1 MEVTA
6 KTFNEVSRLMT
17 LYAPNRDHFGE
28 TTTIIEGR
36 KSVLQEAF
44 RRSLTS
50 VHDFYCITGDE
61 LAKSYKPFVP
71 LLQIRV
77 IQRAGSTQIL
87 TNIEKITIPAVRE
100 LTRAGAQ
107 VRHIDSTELRRCVI
121 YDDEAAYFSIVEEP
135 IITHEAT
142 NNADETE
149 GKDLWV
155 ASTEFSVIQSA
166 KNRFLSDWENAVPS
180 ESRIAQLESG
190 CEPEFYKV
198 LTDGE
203 YATQLIIDLTRSAR
217 KEALFFLPNDKSI
230 MRASKIGIV
239 DLLIKASKT
248 GVKVKIICP
257 MSIRNKSIMEEIESA
272 SQIELLNG
280 YDSTYGM
287 YIFDGER
294 IFRDELRQPMAEN
307 FSDAVGL
314 AVYSNRRITVD
325 SFKSVFELLWKE
337 STLVE
342 ELRKTDQMQKEFINI
357 AAHELRTPM
366 QPILGLSEELL
377 TMKGKIEKYH
387 HIISA
392 ISRNARRLQRLTDDV
407 LDITRIESGSLML
420 IMQSLNL
427 KDLVSDTVADYRNHD
442 SYKEKKIDLLCDCEQ
457 YVFVEGDK
465 ERLTQVICNLM
476 SNAVKF
482 TEKVGVISVTIERRT
497 KPKQV
502 IVSIADNGKGLSPEI
517 YPRLFTKFVT
527 TSMEGTGLGLY
538 ISKKIVEAHGGRI
551 WAENNSD
558 SKGATFCFSL
568 PIARRKIKC

>member
-1 MEVTA
+1 
-6 KTFNEVSRLMT
+6 MT
-17 LYAPNRDHFGE
+17 LDAPNRDYFRE
-28 TTTIIEGR
+28 TTTIINGR
-36 KSVLQEAF
+36 KSALQEAF

-50 VHDFYCITGDE
+50 VHDYYCITGDE

-71 LLQIRV
+71 LLQMRV
-77 IQRAGSTQIL
+77 NQRAGSTQIL

-107 VRHIDSTELRRCVI
+107 VRHINSSELRRCVI

-149 GKDLWV
+149 GNDLWV

-166 KNRFLSDWENAVPS
+166 KKRFLSDWENAVLS

-190 CEPEFYKV
+190 SEPEFYKV

-203 YATQLIIDLTRSAR
+203 YAMQLIIDLTRSAR
-217 KEALFFLPNDKSI
+217 KEVLFFLPNDKSI
-230 MRASKIGIV
+230 MRASRIGIV
-239 DLLIKASKT
+239 DLLIEASKN
-248 GVKVKIICP
+248 GVKVQIICP
-257 MSIRNKSIMEEIESA
+257 MSTRNKSIMKEIESA

-294 IFRDELRQPMAEN
+294 ILRDELRQPMAEN

-337 STLVE
+337 STIVE

-377 TMKGKIEKYH
+377 TMKGKIENYH

-427 KDLVSDTVADYRNHD
+427 RDLVSDTVADYRNHD
-442 SYKEKKIDLLCDCEQ
+442 SVKEKKIDLLCNCEPS
-457 YVFVEGDK
+457 VFVEGDK

-482 TEKVGVISVTIERRT
+482 TEKGGVISVTIERRA

-502 IVSIADNGKGLSPEI
+502 IVSIADNGIGLSPEI

-558 SKGATFCFSL
+558 SRGATFCFSL
-568 PIARRKIKC
+568 PIARRKTKF